1 MGQPVGVR
9 IPPLA
14 RSTAKV
20 ASQRLEPRAG
30 VLLDDGEPIVTIKD
44 LFRFAGLLPVEP
56 S

>member
-1 MGQPVGVR
+1 VGVR

-20 ASQRLEPRAG
+20 CLAAAGARAG